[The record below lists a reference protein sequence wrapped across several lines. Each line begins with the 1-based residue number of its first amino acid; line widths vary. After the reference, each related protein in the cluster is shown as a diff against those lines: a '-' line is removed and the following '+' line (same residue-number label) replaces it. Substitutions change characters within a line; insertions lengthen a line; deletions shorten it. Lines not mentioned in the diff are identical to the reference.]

1 MTTKEPTPSKIVQN
15 PRLWPNSFSQP
26 VTSQQTCIRTYIF
39 KDGTKV
45 EKFLDFVNKSFPNKK
60 LDLKQLED
68 GKISVSFTDT
78 RQIQVTNDAGTPSS
92 CTLKN
97 CKQTTI
103 TSTETFSLQGPASS
117 SCYKVYFKKCKT
129 NITSSCK
136 YKKIL
141 SCPVKFDD

>member
-1 MTTKEPTPSKIVQN
+1 M
-15 PRLWPNSFSQP
+15 
-26 VTSQQTCIRTYIF
+26 
-39 KDGTKV
+39 DGTKV

-78 RQIQVTNDAGTPSS
+78 RQNQVTNNTTGTPSS
-92 CTLKN
+92 CTLKY

-103 TSTETFSLQGPASS
+103 TDTQTFSITEGPETAT
-117 SCYKVYFKKCKT
+117 CYKVYFKMCTT
-129 NITSSCK
+129 NTTSTCK

-141 SCPVKFDD
+141 NCPVFG